1 VSDIEDGN
9 TGAESSLKLNRRVV
23 LSAAGL
29 TGVALV
35 VSACGSTGTSAKS
48 PSPTSK
54 PSPTASTPEVLGS
67 TMAIPVGGGVI
78 YPNQAVVVT
87 QPTAGVYKGF
97 SAICP
102 HQGCTVGQIAQGVI
116 ICPCHLSTFSITDGS
131 VKQGPAQTGL
141 QVVPVK
147 VVGTDIVVA

>member
-1 VSDIEDGN
+1 MSDLEDRTGN
-9 TGAESSLKLNRRVV
+9 DPALKLNRRVV

-35 VSACGSTGTSAKS
+35 VSACGSGGSSAKA
-48 PSPTSK
+48 PSPTTS
-54 PSPTASTPEVLGS
+54 PSATAKAPTVLGN

-78 YPNQAVVVT
+78 YPDQAVVVT
-87 QPTAGVYKGF
+87 QPKAGVYKGF

-102 HQGCTVGQIAQGVI
+102 HQGCTVGQIAQGLI

-131 VKQGPAQTGL
+131 VQQGPAQSGL
-141 QVVPVK
+141 QPVAVK
-147 VVGTDIVVA
+147 VVGTDVVVS

>member
-1 VSDIEDGN
+1 VSDLEVHKGTDS
-9 TGAESSLKLNRRVV
+9 ALVLNRRVV

-29 TGVALV
+29 SGVALV
-35 VSACGSTGTSAKS
+35 VSACGSTGSTAKT
-48 PSPTSK
+48 PSPTTK
-54 PSPTASTPEVLGS
+54 PSPTNDTANVLGS

-102 HQGCTVGQIAQGVI
+102 HQGCTVGQVAQGVI
-116 ICPCHLSTFSITDGS
+116 ICPCHLSTFSITDGA
-131 VKQGPAQTGL
+131 VQQGPAQTGL
-141 QVVPVK
+141 PPVAVK

>member
-1 VSDIEDGN
+1 VSDLEAGTSNDSAL
-9 TGAESSLKLNRRVV
+9 TLNRRVV

-29 TGVALV
+29 SGIALV
-35 VSACGSTGTSAKS
+35 VSACGSTGSSAKT
-48 PSPTSK
+48 PG
-54 PSPTASTPEVLGS
+54 PTATQTPTANTPKVLGS

-78 YPNQAVVVT
+78 YPDQAVVVT

-102 HQGCTVGQIAQGVI
+102 HQGCTVGQIAQGLI

-131 VKQGPAQTGL
+131 VQQSPAQTGL
-141 QVVPVK
+141 PPVAIK
-147 VVGTDIVVA
+147 VVGTDVVLS